1 MNDDSQTPPPVNEP
15 SDENSEAKSASEDTS
30 RPFEDFGKSVQ
41 DAFRTGSE
49 DARKAFDKAI
59 PKAKEDLAQGVH
71 DVAYAVAY
79 ASAFGAALLKE
90 LTPDTLC
97 DGFKEGSDA
106 GRKAAETIIRDRKD
120 RAERRKAEGESTD
133 PGDATPGD
141 PDPVMA

>member
-1 MNDDSQTPPPVNEP
+1 MNDDSQSHPPINEL
-15 SDENSEAKSASEDTS
+15 SDENPEAENVSEDTS
-30 RPFEDFGKSVQ
+30 RPFENFGKSVQ

-49 DARKAFDKAI
+49 DARKAFEEAI

-79 ASAFGAALLKE
+79 ASAFGSSLLKE

-97 DGFKEGSDA
+97 DGFKEGTDA

-120 RAERRKAEGESTD
+120 RAESRKATGESSD
-133 PGDATPGD
+133 SGDATPSD
-141 PDPVMA
+141 PDPAMT

>member
-1 MNDDSQTPPPVNEP
+1 MNDDSQTPPPINEP
-15 SDENSEAKSASEDTS
+15 SDEDSEAEKVSEDTS

-41 DAFRTGSE
+41 NAFRTGSE
-49 DARKAFDKAI
+49 DARKAFEEAI

-71 DVAYAVAY
+71 EVAYAVAY
-79 ASAFGAALLKE
+79 ASAFGSSLLKE

-97 DGFKEGSDA
+97 DGFKEGTDA

-120 RAERRKAEGESTD
+120 RAERRKAAGESSD

-141 PDPVMA
+141 PDPAMT

>member
-1 MNDDSQTPPPVNEP
+1 MNDDSQTPPPVNESADDSP
-15 SDENSEAKSASEDTS
+15 ESDNTTDQSS

-41 DAFRTGSE
+41 DAFRTGGE
-49 DARKAFDKAI
+49 DARKAFEKAI

-97 DGFKEGSDA
+97 DGFKEGTDA
-106 GRKAAETIIRDRKD
+106 GRKAAETIIRDRKA
-120 RAERRKAEGESTD
+120 RTERRKAEADSTD
-133 PGDATPGD
+133 PGDVKPSEPG
-141 PDPVMA
+141 PGPV